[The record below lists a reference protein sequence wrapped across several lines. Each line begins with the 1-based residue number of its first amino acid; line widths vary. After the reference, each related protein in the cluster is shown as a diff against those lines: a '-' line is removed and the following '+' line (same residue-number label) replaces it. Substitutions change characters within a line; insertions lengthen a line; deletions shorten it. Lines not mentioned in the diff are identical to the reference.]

1 MPKHLPPELKQKV
14 RALYEGSTLTHAQI
28 GAETGVAESTVSVW
42 GAAGGWTRP
51 RGARVTARLV
61 LAQRATVARLSRNGA
76 RAADVAAAA
85 GCHRR
90 TVGRIAAEPFADEPL
105 AAEAPTP
112 EPPPHL
118 AELHAALVNPSLR
131 KEEAVP
137 LLTRAATAVAADALL
152 APNAQAE
159 RTARAL
165 ASLAHCLAA
174 LPDQGPH
181 AGAGLYPDTFPGT
194 YAEQNALIEELAQHL
209 CDFGV
214 MTEDGEAVVVR
225 DERERRERLLA
236 RAAQDEPLERPVR

>member
-1 MPKHLPPELKQKV
+1 MPKHLPPEVKQKV

-76 RAADVAAAA
+76 RPADVAAAA

-90 TVGRIAAEPFADEPL
+90 TVGRIAAEPFAAEPL

-181 AGAGLYPDTFPGT
+181 AGAGLYDDP
-194 YAEQNALIEELAQHL
+194 YAGPQSFDEINECLEELAIRL
-209 CDFGV
+209 
-214 MTEDGEAVVVR
+214 GEWKGEV
-225 DERERRERLLA
+225 DERKAREGGK
-236 RAAQDEPLERPVR
+236 